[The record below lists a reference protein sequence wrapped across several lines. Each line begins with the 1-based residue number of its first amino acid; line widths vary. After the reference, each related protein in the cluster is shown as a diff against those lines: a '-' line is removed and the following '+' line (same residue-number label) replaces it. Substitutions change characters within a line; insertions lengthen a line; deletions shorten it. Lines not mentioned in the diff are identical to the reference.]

1 MEYIVV
7 VIEVLF
13 ADWVSLSVL
22 HIVLFCLFFYSLQKD
37 YRLKRRHQQGA
48 AKLTVKRGERNMGA
62 LCFFYSVV
70 TIAYA
75 LAISTSE
82 CIVGYKATFIVID
95 YVALTYIFFFNS
107 WFRNDIVFNKWLKR
121 IRED

>member
-7 VIEVLF
+7 VIKVLF

-22 HIVLFCLFFYSLQKD
+22 HIVLFFLLIYSLHKD
-37 YRLKRRHQQGA
+37 YRLKRRRQQGISDIV
-48 AKLTVKRGERNMGA
+48 TRGERSMGA
-62 LCFFYSVV
+62 LCFSYSVV
-70 TIAYA
+70 TIAYS
-75 LAISTSE
+75 LAISASE

-95 YVALTYIFFFNS
+95 YVVLTYIFFNS
-107 WFRNDIVFNKWLKR
+107 WFRNDIVFKKWLKR